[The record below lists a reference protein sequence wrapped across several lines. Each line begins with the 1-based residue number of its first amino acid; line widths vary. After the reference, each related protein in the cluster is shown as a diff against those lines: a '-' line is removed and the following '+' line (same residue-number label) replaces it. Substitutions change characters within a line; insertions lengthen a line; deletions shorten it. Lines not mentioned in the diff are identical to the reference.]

1 LELKLK
7 KIEKYYLSE
16 ITRKFSLK
24 DEKKEI
30 QRIYFVDISVNE
42 VQFVNMLILMLSIF
56 FFWNGR
62 FQFLTVKLVNEFFSS
77 KEA

>member
-24 DEKKEI
+24 NEKKEI

-42 VQFVNMLILMLSIF
+42 VQFVNMLIIMLNIF
-56 FFWNGR
+56 FLNEK
-62 FQFLTVKLVNEFFSS
+62 FQFLTVKLVNEFFSN

>member
-16 ITRKFSLK
+16 ITRKFYLK
-24 DEKKEI
+24 DKKKEI

-42 VQFVNMLILMLSIF
+42 VQFVNMLIIMLSIF
-56 FFWNGR
+56 FFGMEDLN
-62 FQFLTVKLVNEFFSS
+62 F
-77 KEA
+77 

>member
-30 QRIYFVDISVNE
+30 QIIYFVDISVNE
-42 VQFVNMLILMLSIF
+42 VQFVNMLII
-56 FFWNGR
+56 
-62 FQFLTVKLVNEFFSS
+62 
-77 KEA
+77 